1 MTKRINYT
9 EIPFLTSADPVIS
22 IAGAGGKTTLMF
34 DLAKKFPGPV
44 VMTTTTKVGAG
55 QILKADICLELKNFP
70 PKNLF
75 NRMWVSPSLEAKD
88 GKITGFTP
96 EEFSTLSAICRN
108 AGITLIN
115 EADGAAQKH
124 IKAPAA
130 HEPVIPEE
138 TNICIY
144 AVGLDALGK
153 PVNGEFVHRPEIFT
167 KLTGLGNEEKIDTN
181 SVIRLLEHAEGGLK
195 NMPGQALR
203 IAYLTHGNTP
213 DRQKAG
219 ELIAAGLSSYQ
230 YVIIR

>member
-9 EIPFLTSADPVIS
+9 EIPFFSSANPVIS

-70 PKNLF
+70 PKNLY
-75 NRMWVSPSLEAKD
+75 NRMWVSPSLEAFN
-88 GKITGFTP
+88 GKITGFTS
-96 EEFSTLSAICRN
+96 EEFSTLAAICRN
-108 AGITLIN
+108 ANITLIN

-138 TNICIY
+138 TDICIY
-144 AVGLDALGK
+144 SVGLDVLGR
-153 PVNGEFVHRPEIFT
+153 PVCGEYVHRPEIFT
-167 KLTGLGNEEKIDTN
+167 KITGLESGEKIDIN
-181 SVIRLLEHAEGGLK
+181 SIIKLLENTEGGLK
-195 NMPGQALR
+195 NIPGHALR

-213 DRQKAG
+213 ERQKAG
-219 ELIAAGLSSYQ
+219 ETIAAGLNSYH